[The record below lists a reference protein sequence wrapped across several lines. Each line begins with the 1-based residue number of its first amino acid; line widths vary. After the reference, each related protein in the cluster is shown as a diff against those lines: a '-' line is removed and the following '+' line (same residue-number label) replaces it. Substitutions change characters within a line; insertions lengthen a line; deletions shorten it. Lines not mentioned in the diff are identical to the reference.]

1 MTQKNENTSA
11 KELDK
16 VKFIKLFIVNLV
28 YAFSL
33 NVGFVLRD
41 GFSMLSIKQ

>member
-1 MTQKNENTSA
+1 VHIFSFLM
-11 KELDK
+11 K
-16 VKFIKLFIVNLV
+16 VKLIKLFIVNLV

-41 GFSMLSIKQ
+41 GFSMPKVKHN